1 MERITNAGKLSKKT
15 LGINQYITQLTTSC
29 VACNLGKRDTLLEDR
44 QLKKEMIYNET
55 ELRKAFHPDNH
66 QWLPAERNLSKIKF
80 DMQLSKK
87 VLK

>member
-1 MERITNAGKLSKKT
+1 MERITNHRKLSKKT

-55 ELRKAFHPDNH
+55 EF
-66 QWLPAERNLSKIKF
+66 
-80 DMQLSKK
+80 
-87 VLK
+87 